1 MPSSGLMLSNGSVVG
16 NGGRMDGT
24 LSQSMDSV
32 NTVAAEEEVP
42 SHLFH
47 IFFFL
52 WLLFLFHGAHTFFC
66 ILFSLIVWLCDVNA
80 SVNLSADGD
89 PFFIF
94 SLLSFSFF
102 PPPHHLLSVGPRPSR
117 PNDFFFLPIPIYEAY
132 TAGSTALKKER
143 YYLSEKI
150 LGHLVNSFQSNR
162 RIKRRIFLYFCFIS
176 LVLFRIA

>member
-52 WLLFLFHGAHTFFC
+52 WLLLLFLFHGAHTYFF
-66 ILFSLIVWLCDVNA
+66 IFYFLLLCDCVMLTRQWIWA
-80 SVNLSADGD
+80 RTAT

-102 PPPHHLLSVGPRPSR
+102 PTPHHLLSVGPRPSR

-132 TAGSTALKKER
+132 TAGSTDLKEG
-143 YYLSEKI
+143 EI
-150 LGHLVNSFQSNR
+150 LFVRENTRPFGQLFSVQPSN
-162 RIKRRIFLYFCFIS
+162 
-176 LVLFRIA
+176 